1 MDIQLPGPGAMNPGP
16 VGVFDSG
23 FGGLSVLADL
33 QRALPQADFIYLGD
47 NARAPYGTRSFD
59 AVYRFTLEAV
69 ERLFAMGCPL
79 VILACNTA
87 SAKALRNIQQRDLPR
102 MSPDRR
108 VLGVIRPTAEAVG
121 GLSRTGV
128 VGVLGTPGTVA
139 SGSYDIEIEKLQPGF
154 RVVAEAAP
162 MWVPVVEQGFA
173 GSPGADWFVDEAV
186 GRLLA
191 RDSRIDT
198 IILGCTHYPL
208 LYPKIRAAV
217 PRGISI
223 VSQGP
228 IVAESLIDY
237 LSRHPAMDA
246 AISRGGAT
254 RYLTTDDAGMFARQ
268 AGVFLGREIMAESID
283 IA

>member
-139 SGSYDIEIEKLQPGF
+139 SGSYDIEIEKLHPGF
-154 RVVAEAAP
+154 RVVVEAAP

-237 LSRHPAMDA
+237 LRRHPAMDA

>member
-128 VGVLGTPGTVA
+128 VGGLGTPGTVA
-139 SGSYDIEIEKLQPGF
+139 SGSYDIEIEKLHPGF

-268 AGVFLGREIMAESID
+268 AGVFLGREIMAESVD

>member
-139 SGSYDIEIEKLQPGF
+139 SGSYDIEIEKLHPGV

-237 LSRHPAMDA
+237 LRRHPAMDA

>member
-1 MDIQLPGPGAMNPGP
+1 MNLGP

-139 SGSYDIEIEKLQPGF
+139 SGSYDIEIEKLHPGF

-237 LSRHPAMDA
+237 LRRHPAMDD

>member
-87 SAKALRNIQQRDLPR
+87 SAKALRNIQQCDLPR

-139 SGSYDIEIEKLQPGF
+139 SGSYDIEIEKLHPGF

-268 AGVFLGREIMAESID
+268 AGVFLGREIMAESVD

>member
-1 MDIQLPGPGAMNPGP
+1 MNPGP

-87 SAKALRNIQQRDLPR
+87 SAKALRNIQQRGLPR

-139 SGSYDIEIEKLQPGF
+139 SGSYDIEIEKLHPGF

-237 LSRHPAMDA
+237 LRRHPAMDA

>member
-1 MDIQLPGPGAMNPGP
+1 M
-16 VGVFDSG
+16 
-23 FGGLSVLADL
+23 
-33 QRALPQADFIYLGD
+33 
-47 NARAPYGTRSFD
+47 
-59 AVYRFTLEAV
+59 
-69 ERLFAMGCPL
+69 
-79 VILACNTA
+79 
-87 SAKALRNIQQRDLPR
+87 
-102 MSPDRR
+102 
-108 VLGVIRPTAEAVG
+108 
-121 GLSRTGV
+121 
-128 VGVLGTPGTVA
+128 GVLGTPGTVA
-139 SGSYDIEIEKLQPGF
+139 SGSYDIEIEKLHPGF

-237 LSRHPAMDA
+237 LRRHPAMDA

>member
-121 GLSRTGV
+121 DSSRTGV

-139 SGSYDIEIEKLQPGF
+139 SGSYDIEIEKLHPGF

-237 LSRHPAMDA
+237 LRRHPAMDA

>member
-139 SGSYDIEIEKLQPGF
+139 SGSYDIEIEKLHPGF

-268 AGVFLGREIMAESID
+268 AGVFLGREIMAESVD

>member
-121 GLSRTGV
+121 SLSRTGV

-139 SGSYDIEIEKLQPGF
+139 SGSYDIEIEKLHPGF

-237 LSRHPAMDA
+237 LRRHPAMDA

-283 IA
+283 LA